1 MQMNRSWKTAILL
14 LAVSF
19 LARPLYCEDGAA
31 AQRWAIRGGK
41 IVTVTK
47 GAVEGGVLLVSD
59 GRIEKIIA
67 APASDW
73 KPPEGY
79 QLIDASGRWIVPGFV
94 ELHSHIAG
102 GDLNDMVYSVNPG
115 FRTLDNIMPR
125 NALLK
130 RAQAG
135 GVTTAL
141 FIPGSGTNMGGF
153 GTLIKTAGKDL
164 SEMLIRFPGALKI
177 AQGGNPER
185 RGGDLGY
192 SRVGMNWLIRNA
204 LKEGQ
209 LYTEAWD
216 AWEADKTKKKPVKNP
231 RLEMFRGLFH
241 KEYPVVVHT
250 QGYHLILSTIR
261 ILHDEM
267 GLWVI
272 IDHGTFD
279 GFELA
284 PEVAKRGI
292 QVMNGP
298 RQFRWDNRRGGFRGL
313 AYEWSRGGIKT
324 VGVNT
329 DAPVVPAEELIHQAA
344 MAVRLGLKEDVALAG
359 ITIHAARALGMEKR
373 IGSLEAGKDADIV
386 IWTGDPL
393 DPRQSVVLTMVNGK
407 IAYDTSKEPQRF

>member
-1 MQMNRSWKTAILL
+1 MQMNRAWKTAIVLL
-14 LAVSF
+14 TLSVFGSS
-19 LARPLYCEDGAA
+19 LYSEDSADA
-31 AQRWAIRGGK
+31 PRWAIRGGK

-47 GAVEGGVLLVSD
+47 GAVEGGVLLVSG

-67 APASDW
+67 SPAADW
-73 KPPEGY
+73 KPPAGY
-79 QLIDASGRWIVPGFV
+79 QLIDAGGRWIVPGFI
-94 ELHSHIAG
+94 ELHSHIGG
-102 GDLNDMVYSVNPG
+102 GDLNDMVYPVNPG
-115 FRTLDNIMPR
+115 FRTIDNVMPR

-135 GVTTAL
+135 GVTTVL

-192 SRVGMNWLIRNA
+192 SRMGMNWLIRNA
-204 LKEGQ
+204 LKEGK

-216 AWEADKTKKKPVKNP
+216 AWEADKTKKKPTKNP

-250 QGYHLILSTIR
+250 QGYHLIMSTLR

-267 GLWVI
+267 GLWVV

-292 QVMNGP
+292 QVMVAEVSVDSPTNGIAAASRRLASTPTLPWFPP
-298 RQFRWDNRRGGFRGL
+298 R
-313 AYEWSRGGIKT
+313 S
-324 VGVNT
+324 
-329 DAPVVPAEELIHQAA
+329 
-344 MAVRLGLKEDVALAG
+344 
-359 ITIHAARALGMEKR
+359 
-373 IGSLEAGKDADIV
+373 
-386 IWTGDPL
+386 
-393 DPRQSVVLTMVNGK
+393 
-407 IAYDTSKEPQRF
+407 

>member
-1 MQMNRSWKTAILL
+1 MNRTCKTCIFLFLL
-14 LAVSF
+14 S
-19 LARPLYCEDGAA
+19 LYALPVRCGDPVVG
-31 AQRWAIRGGK
+31 RKWAIRGGK
-41 IVTVTK
+41 VVTITK
-47 GAVEGGVLLVSD
+47 GNLEGAVVLVS
-59 GRIEKIIA
+59 GSRIEKIIPRPA
-67 APASDW
+67 ADW
-73 KPPEGY
+73 KPPAGY
-79 QLIDASGRWIVPGFV
+79 KLIDAGERWVVPGFI

-102 GDLNDMVYSVNPG
+102 GDLNDMVYPVNPG
-115 FRTLDNIMPR
+115 FRTLDNVIPR

-164 SEMLIRFPGALKI
+164 DEMLIRFPGALKI

-185 RGGDLGY
+185 RGGDIGY
-192 SRVGMNWLIRNA
+192 SRIGMNWLIRNA

-209 LYTEAWD
+209 AYTRAWD

-250 QGYHLILSTIR
+250 QGYHLIQSTIR

-267 GLWVI
+267 KLWVV

-284 PEVAKRGI
+284 PEVASRGI

-298 RQFRWDNRRGGFRGL
+298 REFRWDTRLGGFRGL
-313 AYEWSRGGIKT
+313 AYEWYRGGIKT
-324 VGVNT
+324 IGVNT
-329 DAPVVPAEELIHQAA
+329 DSPVVPAEELIYQAS

-359 ITIHAARALGMEKR
+359 ITLHAARALGMEKR
-373 IGSLEAGKDADIV
+373 LGSLEAGKDADIV

>member
-1 MQMNRSWKTAILL
+1 MNRTCKTCIVLALL
-14 LAVSF
+14 S
-19 LARPLYCEDGAA
+19 LYALPVRCDDPAA
-31 AQRWAIRGGK
+31 GPKWAIRGGK
-41 IVTVTK
+41 IVTITK
-47 GAVEGGVLLVSD
+47 GNLEGAVVLVSG
-59 GRIEKIIA
+59 GRIEKVI
-67 APASDW
+67 PSPGDDW
-73 KPPEGY
+73 KLPAGY
-79 QLIDASGRWIVPGFV
+79 KLIDAGEHWVVPGFI

-102 GDLNDMVYSVNPG
+102 GDLNDMVYPVNPG
-115 FRTLDNIMPR
+115 FRTLDNVIPR

-164 SEMLIRFPGALKI
+164 DEMLIRFPGALKI

-185 RGGDLGY
+185 RGGDIGY
-192 SRVGMNWLIRNA
+192 SRIGMNWLIRNA

-209 LYTEAWD
+209 AYTKAWD
-216 AWEADKTKKKPVKNP
+216 AWEEDKTKKKPVKNP

-241 KEYPVVVHT
+241 REYPVVVHT
-250 QGYHLILSTIR
+250 QGYHLIQSTLR

-267 GLWVI
+267 KLWVV

-298 RQFRWDNRRGGFRGL
+298 REFRWDNRLGGFRGL
-313 AYEWSRGGIKT
+313 AYEWYRGGIKT
-324 VGVNT
+324 IGVNT
-329 DAPVVPAEELIHQAA
+329 DAPVVPAEELIYQAS
-344 MAVRLGLKEDVALAG
+344 MSVRLGLKEDVALAG
-359 ITIHAARALGMEKR
+359 ITLHAARALGMEKR
-373 IGSLEAGKDADIV
+373 LGSLEAGKDADIV

-393 DPRQSVVLTMVNGK
+393 DPRQSVVLTMINGK

>member
-1 MQMNRSWKTAILL
+1 MIRSRNTVILL
-14 LAVSF
+14 LALSVCA
-19 LARPLYCEDGAA
+19 LPLCRGEEPTAPK
-31 AQRWAIRGGK
+31 WAIRGGK
-41 IVTVTK
+41 VVTVTK
-47 GAVEGGVLLVSD
+47 GTLEGAVVLVSG
-59 GRIEKIIA
+59 GRIEKLVA
-67 APASDW
+67 APGPGW
-73 KPPEGY
+73 KPPAGY
-79 QLIDASGRWIVPGFV
+79 KLIDAGERWIVPGFV

-102 GDLNDMVYSVNPG
+102 GDLNDMVYPVNPG

-164 SEMLIRFPGALKI
+164 SEMLVRFPGALKI

-185 RGGDLGY
+185 RGGDIGY
-192 SRVGMNWLIRNA
+192 SRLGMNWLIRNA
-204 LKEGQ
+204 LKEGK

-216 AWEADKTKKKPVKNP
+216 AWEADKTKKKPLRNP

-250 QGYHLILSTIR
+250 QGYHLILSTLR

-267 GLWVI
+267 GLWVV

-298 RQFRWDNRRGGFRGL
+298 REFRWDNRRGGFRGL
-313 AYEWSRGGIKT
+313 AYEWYRGGIKT
-324 VGVNT
+324 IGVNT
-329 DAPVVPAEELIHQAA
+329 DSPVVPAEELIHQAS
-344 MAVRLGLKEDVALAG
+344 MAVRFGLKEDVALAG

-373 IGSLEAGKDADIV
+373 LGSLEAGKDADIV